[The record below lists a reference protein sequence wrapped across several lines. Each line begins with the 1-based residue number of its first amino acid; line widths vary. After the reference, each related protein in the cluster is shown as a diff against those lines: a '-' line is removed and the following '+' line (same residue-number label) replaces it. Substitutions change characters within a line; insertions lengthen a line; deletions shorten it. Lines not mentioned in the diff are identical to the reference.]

1 MRKTI
6 TIRKKS
12 RRRGGR
18 RSQTRLGARPIRLET
33 SVPNSIL
40 TLKPAIKFWQV
51 NRSRIVGL
59 LVLAFL
65 AWIMY
70 LLFDL
75 DDFYVYEAEI
85 KGNHVL
91 TAEEIYAASGVDSQS
106 VFWLNPQEI
115 AANVEILPNIKTARI
130 YLTLPANL
138 TIEVEER
145 QPEVIWQTGDDI
157 WWIDN
162 EGLFVPPRNET
173 EVDENR
179 LRIVDRDG
187 FPVRANDR
195 LDLSIVRGAQIVHEH
210 KPEIKDFMYT
220 RQYGLIYQTPTGW
233 PVYLGRSNDLPAK
246 LIVAQALQADLL
258 ARQVTPLFIDVRNPS
273 RAIYKEQ
280 QEF

>member
-1 MRKTI
+1 MSKTI

-33 SVPNSIL
+33 SVPNSVL
-40 TLKPAIKFWQV
+40 TVKPGMKFWQV

-59 LVLAFL
+59 LVLALL

-75 DDFYVYEAEI
+75 DDFYIYEAEI
-85 KGNHVL
+85 KGNRVL
-91 TAEEIYAASGVDSQS
+91 TAEEIYTASGVDSQS

-115 AANVEILPNIKTARI
+115 AANVETLPNIKAARI

-145 QPEVIWQTGDDI
+145 RPAVIWQTGNDI

-162 EGLFVPPRNET
+162 EGLFVPPREET
-173 EVDENR
+173 GVDENR
-179 LRIVDRDG
+179 LRIIDG
-187 FPVRANDR
+187 DGLPVRANDR

-210 KPEIKDFMYT
+210 KPEIKDFIFS
-220 RQYGLIYQTPTGW
+220 RQYGLTYQTPAGW
-233 PVYLGRSNDLPAK
+233 PVYLGRSIDLPAK
-246 LIVAQALQADLL
+246 LAVAQALQADLL
-258 ARQVTPLFIDVRNPS
+258 ARQVTPLFIDVRNPL
-273 RAIYKEQ
+273 RAIYKKQ
-280 QEF
+280 QGF